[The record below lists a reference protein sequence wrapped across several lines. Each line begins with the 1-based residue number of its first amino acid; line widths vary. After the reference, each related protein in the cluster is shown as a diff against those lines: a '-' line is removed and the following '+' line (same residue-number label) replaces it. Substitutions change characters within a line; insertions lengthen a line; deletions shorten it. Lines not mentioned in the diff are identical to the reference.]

1 MRFAL
6 QGGMRIFFGVYLLG
20 LCFAVGCS
28 SDAEPEQTREGFC
41 RDWAAKA
48 CSAKVVSAC
57 QAESADACRLTQQA
71 ACQNA
76 LPAGFV
82 DDNASACLNAVAS
95 AYEDADL
102 NAAELATVLRF
113 GPPCDRLV
121 RGERAGG
128 DSCEATTECDAAA
141 GFACVI
147 KGSDSVGT
155 CQKPRVA
162 QPGLACDAL
171 QETCTEGFYCNGENC
186 VVGEDAGSA
195 CATQQECG
203 SEGYCAA
210 DGTCAERFAVRAE
223 CTADHECLSGVCVS
237 FDAERIC
244 VDAIRLSVSE
254 PLCEELR

>member
-1 MRFAL
+1 MRQLFN
-6 QGGMRIFFGVYLLG
+6 VCLLG

-28 SDAEPEQTREGFC
+28 SDADPEQTREGFC

-48 CSAKVVSAC
+48 CSAKVESAC

-71 ACQNA
+71 ACQGA
-76 LPAGFV
+76 LPEGFV
-82 DDNASACLNAVAS
+82 DDNASACLTAVGK

-102 NAAELATVLRF
+102 DASELATVLRF

-128 DSCEATTECDAAA
+128 DSCESTTECDAAA

-147 KGSDSVGT
+147 KGSDSQGT
-155 CQKPRVA
+155 CQKPRVV

-186 VVGEDAGSA
+186 VVGEDVGAP

-203 SEGYCAA
+203 SQAYCAA
-210 DGTCAERFAVRAE
+210 DGTCAERFPVRAE
-223 CTADHECLSGVCVS
+223 CTADYECLSGVCVS

-244 VDAIRLSVSE
+244 VDAIRLSLSE
-254 PLCEELR
+254 PLCEDLR